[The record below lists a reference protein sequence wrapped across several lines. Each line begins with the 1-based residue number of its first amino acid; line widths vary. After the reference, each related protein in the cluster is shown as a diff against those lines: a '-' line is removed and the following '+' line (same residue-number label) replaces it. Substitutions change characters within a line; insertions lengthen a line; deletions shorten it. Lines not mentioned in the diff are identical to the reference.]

1 MQRETAYDHALSQGF
16 RGCFWPLRHADGRL
30 FMGAH
35 RKSSAVRTTQ
45 MTVRPEGA
53 NYQ

>member
-1 MQRETAYDHALSQGF
+1 MPTGDDDVCSRRKTGSDRQALKAT
-16 RGCFWPLRHADGRL
+16 L
-30 FMGAH
+30 
-35 RKSSAVRTTQ
+35 

>member
-1 MQRETAYDHALSQGF
+1 VNSGRAWRTLETTL
-16 RGCFWPLRHADGRL
+16 
-30 FMGAH
+30 
-35 RKSSAVRTTQ
+35 